1 MASPRFL
8 EEEAFKCIRAGDVNG
23 YCRAVEGRKIV
34 DFSGA
39 DLRATDF
46 RKIDTSKI
54 VLRDAYLRDAD
65 FRGCDLRQTDLEGAS
80 LHNAHIA
87 GTYFPVNISA
97 SELQL
102 SIEHGTR
109 LRIQKSL

>member
-1 MASPRFL
+1 MSSPRFL
-8 EEEAFKCIRAGDVNG
+8 DDEAFKCIRAGDMDGFRRV
-23 YCRAVEGRKIV
+23 VEGRKIV

-46 RKIDTSKI
+46 RKIDMSKI
-54 VLRDAYLRDAD
+54 VLHDAYLRDVD

-87 GTYFPVNISA
+87 GTYFPVNISPN
-97 SELQL
+97 EIQL
-102 SIEHGTR
+102 SIQQGTR
-109 LRIQKSL
+109 LRVQTR